1 LIARSQAAK
10 AQKQIAQSFSGVGSD
25 AFGKFDKFEQKIE
38 VLESQAEA
46 FDQLA
51 GHDNSLEQEFKS
63 LSSSTDIEMQLLELK
78 SEMGKLPPKE
88 QKSLPPTE

>member
-1 LIARSQAAK
+1 
-10 AQKQIAQSFSGVGSD
+10 
-25 AFGKFDKFEQKIE
+25 

-63 LSSSTDIEMQLLELK
+63 LSSSSDIEMQLLELK

-88 QKSLPPTE
+88 QKSLPPTT